1 MIRYSEVTP
10 VLAGTYQFDTPE
22 ASMAGLRS
30 NEPGKV
36 LALPNGGEHRVG
48 PPDGYVIYAG
58 NSQVIGL
65 GTYGYSYGGYNPP
78 APAEGSSGD
87 TDRGTSRRLP
97 GPVVE
102 DSPGC
107 NLRPD
112 PVVEAT
118 DAASLIRTL
127 NDFRAYAGD
136 PSFREMERGC
146 GRLRSHST
154 LYRVLTGDKM
164 PTQVE
169 VEAVILGCGG
179 TEEDVSRYVSA
190 WRQIRLPDREPAP
203 LAPPVRAVVNFAKA
217 KKAS

>member
-1 MIRYSEVTP
+1 MTGWTAVTP
-10 VLAGTYQFDTPE
+10 VVAGTYQFNPSE

-48 PPDGYVIYAG
+48 APDGYVIYAG
-58 NSQVIGL
+58 NNQVTAL
-65 GTYGYSYGGYNPP
+65 SPYGYSYVGTATAN
-78 APAEGSSGD
+78 SGD

-154 LYRVLTGDKM
+154 LHRVLTGDRM

-169 VEAVILGCGG
+169 VKAVILGCGG

-190 WRQIRLPDREPAP
+190 WRQIRLPDREPAQ
-203 LAPPVRAVVNFAKA
+203 LAPPVRAVVNFATA

>member
-1 MIRYSEVTP
+1 VTRYSEVTP
-10 VLAGTYQFDTPE
+10 VLASTYQFNPFAAD
-22 ASMAGLRS
+22 MAGLRL

-48 PPDGYVIYAG
+48 PPDGYVICAG
-58 NSQVIGL
+58 IGQVTVGS
-65 GTYGYSYGGYNPP
+65 YGYSYGGYNAP
-78 APAEGSSGD
+78 APVKANSGY
-87 TDRGTSRRLP
+87 TDRGASRRLP

-154 LYRVLTGDKM
+154 LYRVLTGDRM

-169 VEAVILGCGG
+169 VKAVILGCGG

-190 WRQIRLPDREPAP
+190 WRQIRLPDREPAQ

>member
-1 MIRYSEVTP
+1 MSAV
-10 VLAGTYQFDTPE
+10 
-22 ASMAGLRS
+22 
-30 NEPGKV
+30 
-36 LALPNGGEHRVG
+36 
-48 PPDGYVIYAG
+48 
-58 NSQVIGL
+58 L

-78 APAEGSSGD
+78 APAKANNGD

-146 GRLRSHST
+146 DRLRSHST
-154 LYRVLTGDKM
+154 LHRVLTGDRM

-169 VEAVILGCGG
+169 VKAVILGCGG

-190 WRQIRLPDREPAP
+190 WRQIRLPDREPAQ
-203 LAPPVRAVVNFAKA
+203 LAPPIRAVVNFATV